1 MTRREMA
8 LFALLGLGVWLQG
21 AVMFRL
27 GGRVMFESGP
37 WVLLLSGA
45 GIALSVCV
53 LLRTVM
59 TWRKAPASQA
69 VLVAVI
75 MALPGLFG
83 DVAYI
88 SAFHWFTGLNA
99 TTAAPFAAMIIF
111 GNAVLLTYALVR
123 ARPPGRRAL
132 VQPI

>member
-1 MTRREMA
+1 MTRRETG

-53 LLRTVM
+53 LLRAVM

-69 VLVAVI
+69 VLIAVI

-123 ARPPGRRAL
+123 ARPLTAPP

>member
-1 MTRREMA
+1 MTRREMG

-59 TWRKAPASQA
+59 IWRKAPASQA

-88 SAFHWFTGLNA
+88 SAFSWFTGLNP

-123 ARPPGRRAL
+123 AGPLIAVL
-132 VQPI
+132 

>member
-1 MTRREMA
+1 MTRREMG

-59 TWRKAPASQA
+59 TWRKALASQS

-111 GNAVLLTYALVR
+111 GNAVLLAYALVR
-123 ARPPGRRAL
+123 ARPLTASP